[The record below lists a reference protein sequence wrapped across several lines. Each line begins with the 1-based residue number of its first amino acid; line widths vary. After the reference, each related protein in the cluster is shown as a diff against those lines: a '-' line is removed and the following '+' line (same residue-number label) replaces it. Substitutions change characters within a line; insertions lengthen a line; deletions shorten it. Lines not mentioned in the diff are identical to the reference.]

1 MANASIFAA
10 FERMWQHI
18 MNLFETKTDATLKL
32 EKAKAY
38 FANDYLDLYIWKK
51 YTMDEN
57 SYALGERSTTT
68 YQVSH
73 KDTLSTQQDVKYSS
87 SISVIDGVV
96 SLVNPTSIT
105 INASNASGATSAA
118 VLKGKFIQ
126 RQAGTGGITAPG
138 IGKIVYIPSNAT
150 FEYGNNSTGGIVTSH
165 WIAASVYQPVLTQE
179 LLGYVTDITAN
190 VYPSGDTYET
200 DGMYYV
206 GGNQIRDAI
215 MN

>member
-18 MNLFETKTDATLKL
+18 MNLFETKADATLKL
-32 EKAKAY
+32 EEAKAY

-73 KDTLSTQQDVKYSS
+73 RNTYSTQQVVKYSS

-126 RQAGTGGITAPG
+126 RQAGTGISAPG

-150 FEYGNNSTGGIVTSH
+150 FEYDNNGTGFWVTSH
-165 WIAASVYQPVLTQE
+165 WIAASTYQPVLTQE
-179 LLGYVTDITAN
+179 LLGYVTDTTAN